1 MQRMNK
7 NLLHKTDKF
16 FLDRLADYVE
26 EPGEHVWEAIE
37 KRLSE
42 KETNKPAI
50 SGFTVL
56 SVSALILIC
65 LSLPFLLIDPAS
77 SRHFYSEKKIV
88 DQNTIADNKAYDHTS
103 AEFVAPIKKLNSNTA
118 VASEND
124 QNIPF
129 MNSPVEKKFP
139 ISAITPLNSSND
151 QVVYNTTQLNNF
163 HQMQFLSGDNDS
175 KNNIVAD
182 KPASIIIQLP
192 KKHVFSII
200 PFFSVDHISGRFIEQ
215 YEFDNL
221 TINDY
226 SKREKPDL
234 SYTAGVLGSYQLN
247 KKFSLSSGISF
258 SSSMLSITST
268 AVNALRDAEGKYKFK
283 LATSYGLAEI
293 SQSGIQPM
301 AGDSLLVSGATMQF
315 NYISFPVLINYD
327 ITGKKL
333 KLAVHGGLALN
344 NVISEKMEVNY
355 NVQNNEE
362 AETINKIEGI
372 RSVFFTLNTGVEARY
387 SLNHKTDI
395 SVSPELRYG
404 INAINKGMPI
414 KTYPVNYGLSF
425 NLYLKF

>member
-1 MQRMNK
+1 MNK

-16 FLDRLADYVE
+16 FLERLKNHVE
-26 EPGEHVWEAIE
+26 APREHVWEALE
-37 KRLSE
+37 RKLSE
-42 KETNKPAI
+42 KEANKPAI
-50 SGFTVL
+50 SRFTAL
-56 SVSALILIC
+56 SVSTLIILC

-77 SRHFYSEKKIV
+77 SRHYYYSEKKII
-88 DQNTIADNKAYDHTS
+88 DQNTITDNKAYDHTS
-103 AEFVAPIKKLNSNTA
+103 AESVKSIEKLNNSKT
-118 VASEND
+118 VTPEND
-124 QNIPF
+124 QNIHAADSTTEKDF
-129 MNSPVEKKFP
+129 PVAV
-139 ISAITPLNSSND
+139 IGSLNSLNN

-163 HQMQFLSGDNDS
+163 HQMQFLSSDNDS
-175 KNNIVAD
+175 KNKIAAN
-182 KPASIIIQLP
+182 KPASTVIQLP
-192 KKHVFSII
+192 EKHVFSVM
-200 PFFSVDHISGRFIEQ
+200 PFFSIDHISGRFIEQ

-221 TINDY
+221 TVNDY
-226 SKREKPDL
+226 SKREKPDM
-234 SYTAGVLGSYQLN
+234 SYTAGILGSYRLN
-247 KKFSLSSGISF
+247 KKISLSSGISF

-293 SQSGIQPM
+293 SQSGIEPT

-315 NYISFPVLINYD
+315 NYISFPVLVNYD
-327 ITGKKL
+327 ITGRKL
-333 KLAVHGGLALN
+333 KLAIHGGLALN
-344 NVISEKMEVNY
+344 NVISEKMEVHY

-395 SVSPELRYG
+395 SISPELRYG

-425 NLYLKF
+425 NFYLKF